1 MQSRKE
7 RVMSGEAWCT
17 ADVAAQQR
25 ALVDEQIASQTW
37 PQAFG
42 AFMKAI
48 ESTNCPGS
56 ILEYGCAS
64 GYGREVLDR
73 GGIPYRS
80 YTGIDISEPAL
91 AIARERYPESRWL
104 PELGTQVVPRSFDIT
119 IDGCSLIHRTD
130 GDEWKEHVA
139 NMCAASRRWVILHR
153 IPLAEQTERFE
164 TKGYGQSFPALRLG
178 VAELEA
184 EMQRH
189 GFTRGLVF
197 EADAGTMA
205 IVFSRPRVF
214 ATYFDAQYWTRARTM
229 WATLQKHMPHVELH
243 ALCWDSEAY
252 DKANAAG
259 MRATPVDAFLAEW
272 PALAIDALPGPRR
285 TRTEHMWSVG
295 PQWVEHVMRQTGE
308 PVTYVD
314 ADVAFFSSPEPV
326 FAEIGGA
333 RAGVIPHGFAPRSAG
348 LPGPTV
354 ESHGV
359 FGTFNVGIVHFGDK
373 AVAEDWASECRDWCF
388 DRIEQAPVQDR
399 RMRYGDQAYLD
410 AWPERF
416 GAHVVTHPGAM
427 AAPWNI
433 HARALDVRGGV
444 PHRGGRPV
452 VSYHYSALQLLPHG
466 ADVLTRPEY
475 FLNDRQAEILYRPY
489 LKQLMEA

>member
-1 MQSRKE
+1 
-7 RVMSGEAWCT
+7 
-17 ADVAAQQR
+17 
-25 ALVDEQIASQTW
+25 
-37 PQAFG
+37 
-42 AFMKAI
+42 
-48 ESTNCPGS
+48 
-56 ILEYGCAS
+56 
-64 GYGREVLDR
+64 
-73 GGIPYRS
+73 
-80 YTGIDISEPAL
+80 
-91 AIARERYPESRWL
+91 
-104 PELGTQVVPRSFDIT
+104 
-119 IDGCSLIHRTD
+119 
-130 GDEWKEHVA
+130 
-139 NMCAASRRWVILHR
+139 
-153 IPLAEQTERFE
+153 
-164 TKGYGQSFPALRLG
+164 
-178 VAELEA
+178 
-184 EMQRH
+184 
-189 GFTRGLVF
+189 
-197 EADAGTMA
+197 
-205 IVFSRPRVF
+205 
-214 ATYFDAQYWTRARTM
+214 
-229 WATLQKHMPHVELH
+229 
-243 ALCWDSEAY
+243 
-252 DKANAAG
+252 
-259 MRATPVDAFLAEW
+259 
-272 PALAIDALPGPRR
+272 
-285 TRTEHMWSVG
+285 MWSVG